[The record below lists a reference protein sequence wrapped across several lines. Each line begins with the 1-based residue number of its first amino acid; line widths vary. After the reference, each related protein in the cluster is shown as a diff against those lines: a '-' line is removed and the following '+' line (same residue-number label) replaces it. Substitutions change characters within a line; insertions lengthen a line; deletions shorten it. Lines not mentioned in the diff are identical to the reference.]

1 MYGRLA
7 VHLNRQN
14 SKRRAKII
22 QNRKYGFD
30 QYDGKRVKKM

>member
-30 QYDGKRVKKM
+30 KFDGKGAKEM